1 MMQVVC
7 GPSSG
12 RAFVCARQSPVKI
25 SVDRLFG
32 RDVEV
37 IEVDQHL
44 RLGDDLAVR
53 YPDGVRVVATVRPI
67 QHGVY
72 VEGDVAG
79 REVETCVRCLE
90 PFVRDTRVAI
100 AEAFSEDVRPEDAQF
115 ADLAPLVDRTIDLS
129 ELVEQLL
136 EVDEPIAAVCSEQ
149 CKGICPT
156 CGANRNREP
165 CSCRDEQIDERLA
178 GLAKFMQE
186 PGVN

>member
-1 MMQVVC
+1 M
-7 GPSSG
+7 
-12 RAFVCARQSPVKI
+12 KI